1 MQLINNVLTKTDL
14 GLSATRT
21 NSSNQD
27 LSTSENNAVI
37 EGQGQIVSTKVS
49 ISEEGYS
56 KLAREQALADKDAV
70 VRSAGKQVAEGMAG
84 QSSETEEA
92 KSTDPIDQLIEKIQE
107 QIEEV
112 KKQLARLEA
121 DDSEAA
127 QLQKEVLS
135 KQLLELNNQLV
146 SLIEQKVQ
154 SLKSSGS

>member
-1 MQLINNVLTKTDL
+1 MQSLNNVLTKTDL
-14 GLSATRT
+14 GLSATKT

-37 EGQGQIVSTKVS
+37 EGQDQIVSTKVS

-56 KLAREQALADKDAV
+56 KMAREQSQADKDAA
-70 VRSAGKQVAEGMAG
+70 VRTAGKQVAEGLAG
-84 QSSETEEA
+84 KSSETGEA

-127 QLQKEVLS
+127 RLQKEVLN
-135 KQLLELNNQLV
+135 KQLMELNNQLV

-154 SLKSSGS
+154 SLKNSAS